1 MSRNDEPHGHDHG
14 EGHPPHDEPEGG
26 AHDDHAG
33 SEKAA
38 HDDHGD
44 HGDHDQ
50 GHGHAHGVVNPALV
64 SSVEG
69 MGAIKASF
77 ALLFVT
83 SLIQVVI
90 VVLSGSVALLADTI
104 HNFGDA
110 ATAIPLGIAFLLV
123 RRKPTRRFPYGFG
136 RVEDLAGLAVIMTIS
151 ASAVVAG
158 YEAVHRLLHPAP
170 MDHLLIVAVAAIVG
184 FVGNQAAAVVRIRAG
199 RRIGSAALVADG
211 MHARTDSWTSLSVL
225 IGAGGTWLGFP
236 LADPIV
242 GLLITAAIVFIM
254 FRSAREVF
262 VRILDGIEPE
272 TITAIEKASRAV
284 PGVLGIT
291 QVRARWSGHRQ
302 NAEVSI
308 TVSPTL
314 TVREAHRIAVE
325 ADGQLRKA
333 SRSSRASW
341 FMSIPRTPRGR
352 STTAR
357 HHESHCSRA
366 GKQAG
371 SFVKWRLHDQSD
383 VCGTLP
389 SASR

>member
-14 EGHPPHDEPEGG
+14 EAHPPHDEPEGG
-26 AHDDHAG
+26 AHDDH
-33 SEKAA
+33 
-38 HDDHGD
+38 
-44 HGDHDQ
+44 

-90 VVLSGSVALLADTI
+90 VVVSGSVALLADTI

-110 ATAIPLGIAFLLV
+110 ATAIPLGIAFLIV

-136 RVEDLAGLAVIMTIS
+136 RVEDLAGLAVILTIS

-242 GLLITAAIVFIM
+242 GLLITVAIVFIM

-314 TVREAHRIAVE
+314 TVREAHQIAVE
-325 ADGQLRKA
+325 ADGRLRKA
-333 SRSSRASW
+333 LPFLASV
-341 FMSIPRTPRGR
+341 MVHVDPSDAAGEEH
-352 STTAR
+352 
-357 HHESHCSRA
+357 HHE
-366 GKQAG
+366 
-371 SFVKWRLHDQSD
+371 
-383 VCGTLP
+383 P
-389 SASR
+389 S